1 MLLYKR
7 EDSVC
12 PFVKILDTVCEIE
25 NNRHCLLNIE
35 DIKINTKFMITQ
47 KIKKFQ
53 ELLPLDEIMKV
64 SIKNFLDVKY
74 NYNSNAIEGT
84 TLSEAETVEI
94 LRWNTVPKH
103 SLVEHFEVINHKN
116 AFDFIWELT
125 NWFDK
130 TKNSWKDV
138 FNKQNLFKIHSF
150 ILNNI
155 NSKNAWNYRRHNVK
169 IAFSRA
175 VLPRWEK
182 IYDLME
188 DFFEKYLEKYED
200 LDKNN
205 LEDILKYW
213 YKLHINFVKIHPFIY
228 WNWRTARLLQNLFF
242 LNEINN
248 INIIY
253 FKNRQEYISTIDNYD
268 FDKNKYFEFMNENFS
283 EFKKEELELLKDK
296 IFYKI

>member
-1 MLLYKR
+1 
-7 EDSVC
+7 
-12 PFVKILDTVCEIE
+12 
-25 NNRHCLLNIE
+25 
-35 DIKINTKFMITQ
+35 MITK
-47 KIKKFQ
+47 KIKQFQ
-53 ELLPLDEIMKV
+53 DFLPLDETMKI

-84 TLSEAETVEI
+84 TLSEAETVEV
-94 LRWNTVPKH
+94 LKWNTVPKH
-103 SLVEHFEVINHKN
+103 SLVEHFEVINHKK
-116 AFDFIWELT
+116 AFDFIWDLT

-130 TKNSWKDV
+130 SKKNWLEI

-155 NSKNAWNYRRHNVK
+155 NDENAWNYRRHNVK

-182 IYDLME
+182 VYDLME
-188 DFFEKYLEKYED
+188 DFFDKYLEKYNEMSTEGFSP
-200 LDKNN
+200 LQN
-205 LEDILKYW
+205 LEEILKYW
-213 YKLHINFVKIHPFIY
+213 YELHIDFVKVHPFID

-253 FKNRQEYISTIDNYD
+253 FKNREKYINSIDNYD
-268 FDKNKYFEFMNENFS
+268 SMKNKYFEFMNKNFE
-283 EFKKEELELLKDK
+283 EFKQEELGLIENK